1 MTQMLKVLLCI
12 FVFCAGMHAGMLK
25 GEEIDIEKG
34 SKVSFDYT
42 LTVDGEVVDSS
53 DGRDPFTYTHG
64 EGQIVPGLE
73 RNLEGLHVGDEKE
86 VSVSPEEGYGVVDPN
101 AFKDVPRSTLPPN
114 VNIDPGMMLQAQN
127 PNGNVITVKVIELK
141 DDTVTID
148 FNHPLA
154 GKTLDF
160 QVKIVSIN

>member
-1 MTQMLKVLLCI
+1 MLKVLLCI

-25 GEEIDIEKG
+25 GEEIAIEKG
-34 SKVSFDYT
+34 SKVNFDYT

-73 RNLEGLHVGDEKE
+73 RNLEGLHAGDKKK
-86 VSVSPEEGYGVVDPN
+86 VAVLPEEGYGVVDPN
-101 AFKDVPRSTLPPN
+101 AFKDVPRSTLPAD
-114 VNIDPGMMLQAQN
+114 VNLEPGMMLQAQN
-127 PNGNVITVKVIELK
+127 PNGNIFTVKIIEVK
-141 DDTVTID
+141 DDIVTID

-154 GKTLDF
+154 GKMLNF

>member
-1 MTQMLKVLLCI
+1 MLKVLLCI
-12 FVFCAGMHAGMLK
+12 FVFCAGMHAGTLK
-25 GEEIDIEKG
+25 GEEKAIEKG

-73 RNLEGLHVGDEKE
+73 KNLEGLHVGDEKK
-86 VSVSPEEGYGVVDPN
+86 VAVSPEEGYGVVDPN
-101 AFKDVPRSTLPPN
+101 AFKDVPRSTLPAD
-114 VNIDPGMMLQAQN
+114 VNLELGMMLQAQN
-127 PNGNVITVKVIELK
+127 PNGNVFTVKIIEVK

-154 GKTLDF
+154 DKTLDF

>member
-1 MTQMLKVLLCI
+1 MVQMLRLLLCI
-12 FVFCAGMHAGMLK
+12 FVFCAGMHAGNVK
-25 GEEIDIEKG
+25 GEDVAIGKG
-34 SKVSFDYT
+34 NQVSFDYT

-73 RNLEGLHVGDEKE
+73 RNLEGLHVGDEKN
-86 VSVSPEEGYGVVDPN
+86 VVVSPEEGYGITDPN
-101 AFKDVPRSTLPPN
+101 ALKEVPRATLPAD
-114 VNIDPGMMLQAQN
+114 VDLKPGMILQAQN
-127 PNGNVITVKVIELK
+127 PDGNVFTVRVAEVKE
-141 DDTVTID
+141 DTATMD

-154 GKTLDF
+154 GKTLNF